1 MISTL
6 LRVLFAVLPRVLNYL
21 ASNPGAWVK
30 ALSTVNNVTALVKT
44 GAADPAKRQEM
55 FATAMQ
61 VAIGEAK
68 NPTRVVNFLREA
80 AVLYTDWKA
89 GKTK

>member
-1 MISTL
+1 MSAL
-6 LRVLFAVLPRVLNYL
+6 LRILFAVLPRVLNYL
-21 ASNPGAWVK
+21 ASNPNAWVK
-30 ALSTVNNVTALVKT
+30 ALNTVTNIAGLVKT

-55 FATAMQ
+55 FAQTMQ
-61 VAIGEAK
+61 IAIAEAK

-89 GKTK
+89 GKIK

>member
-1 MISTL
+1 MIPAL

-21 ASNPGAWVK
+21 ASNPHAWTK
-30 ALSTVNNVTALVKT
+30 ALVTVSNITGLVKT
-44 GAADPAKRQEM
+44 GAADPAKRQEL
-55 FATAMQ
+55 FAQAMQ
-61 VAIGEAK
+61 VAITEAK

-89 GKTK
+89 GKIK